1 MRVINGLDELESLAG
16 VELGASEW
24 FAVTQDMVTQFS
36 ELTGDHQW
44 IHLDVDRARTELLF
58 GGTIVQG
65 FFTLSLVPRFSK
77 EIVEIRGVSRL
88 INYGVNHVRFPAAVP
103 IPARLRGVQQVLST
117 ERAGTDHVRMV
128 SKFVIEREGQA
139 KPVCVAETVTLA
151 YG

>member
-24 FAVTQDMVTQFS
+24 CAVDQGMVTQFS

-44 IHLDVDRARTELLF
+44 IHLDVERARNELPF

-65 FFTLSLVPRFSK
+65 FFTLSLVPRFRK
-77 EIVEIRGVSRL
+77 QIADIRGVSRL
-88 INYGVNHVRFPAAVP
+88 INYGLNRVRFPAVVP
-103 IPARLRGVQQVLST
+103 IPGRLRGVQTVLT
-117 ERAGTDHVRMV
+117 TDRAGADRVRMV
-128 SKFVIEREGQA
+128 SEFVVEIEGHA
-139 KPVCVAETVTLA
+139 KPACVAETVTLA

>member
-24 FAVTQDMVTQFS
+24 FSVDQDMVTQFS

-44 IHLDVDRARTELLF
+44 IHLDVERARNELPF

-65 FFTLSLVPRFSK
+65 FFTLSLVPRFRTQ
-77 EIVEIRGVSRL
+77 IVEIQGVSRL
-88 INYGVNHVRFPAAVP
+88 INYGVNRVRFPAPVP

-117 ERAGTDHVRMV
+117 ERAGADRVRMV
-128 SKFVIEREGQA
+128 SKFVVEIEGHA
-139 KPVCVAETVTLA
+139 KPACVAETVTLA

>member
-24 FAVTQDMVTQFS
+24 FSVDQDMVTQFS

-44 IHLDVDRARTELLF
+44 IHLDVERARNELPF

-65 FFTLSLVPRFSK
+65 FLTLSLVPRFRTQ
-77 EIVEIRGVSRL
+77 IVEIQGVSRL
-88 INYGVNHVRFPAAVP
+88 INYGVNRVRFPAPVP
-103 IPARLRGVQQVLST
+103 IPARLRGVQRVLST
-117 ERAGTDHVRMV
+117 ERAGADRVRMV
-128 SKFVIEREGQA
+128 STFVVEIEGHA
-139 KPVCVAETVTLA
+139 KPACVAETVTLA